1 MITIKKYK
9 YTINAAVLALT
20 MVLGSSCKK
29 DLLTPTPTTSIIDS
43 KAFETPARIL
53 SQVNGLYAGVKS
65 GQFYGGRYVIYNEIR
80 GEEFIINR
88 PNGVTGLDTWNQ
100 NVNSNT
106 NEVVNLWG
114 AAYTAINRVNVFL
127 AGLAANSTKVDAATG
142 NQYVGEAEFL
152 RALSY
157 FALVQTYAKPYVFDN
172 GASPGLPLRLVAE
185 TDLTGAGTNDLAR
198 STVAQVYAQILKDL
212 DDAETK
218 LPATPTPANGATRAF
233 KNTAIALKARVYL
246 AQANYAK
253 VLTETSKL
261 ISATAPYQ
269 SPTGGNKLEANIATV
284 FNGAYG
290 TTITGGS
297 EALLFLPFTTIDA
310 PGTQNQLAYYFT
322 ASPGNGEY
330 YLNTNG
336 IYANAALS
344 GAGSTDAR
352 KGFITPVSVTTA
364 GVTTIFYYLG
374 KYKTPS
380 PFTDYIPVL
389 RYSEVLLN
397 AAEAYARTG
406 NLVKATDLLYA
417 VRRRSDPT
425 FTFAPTD
432 IVLQTNLINTILT
445 ERRIELLGEGFR
457 LTDLFRTGQTLPA
470 KSGTQG
476 SSPAVAP
483 TAANYIW
490 PISGTELQS
499 NKLMQ
504 PNP

>member
-9 YTINAAVLALT
+9 YAVNAAMLALT
-20 MVLGSSCKK
+20 MVLGSSCTK
-29 DLLTPTPTTSIIDS
+29 DLLTPSPTTSIIDS

-53 SQVNGLYAGVKS
+53 SQVNGLYAGVKN

-80 GEEFIINR
+80 GEEFIVNK

-106 NEVVNLWG
+106 NEVVNLWS
-114 AAYTAINRVNVFL
+114 AAYSAINRVNVFL
-127 AGLAANSTKVDAATG
+127 VGLNANLSKVDAATA
-142 NQYVGEAEFL
+142 NQYIGEAEFL

-157 FALVQTYAKPYVFDN
+157 FALVQTYAKPYVFDG
-172 GASPGLPLRLVAE
+172 GASPGLPLRLLAE

-198 STVAQVYAQILKDL
+198 STVAQVYTQILKDL

-218 LPATPTPANGATRAF
+218 LGATQANGAFRAY
-233 KNTAIALKARVYL
+233 KNTAIALKTRVYL

-253 VLTETSKL
+253 VLTETSK
-261 ISATAPYQ
+261 IITTTAPYQ
-269 SPTGGNKLEANIATV
+269 SPNGASKLESSIATV
-284 FNGAYG
+284 FTGSYSGA
-290 TTITGGS
+290 
-297 EALLFLPFTTIDA
+297 EALLFLPFTTSDA

-322 ASPGNGEY
+322 SGPGNGEY
-330 YLNTNG
+330 YLNPTG

-344 GAGSTDAR
+344 GTASTDAR
-352 KGFITPVSVTTA
+352 KGFITKVGTVN
-364 GVTTIFYYLG
+364 YLT

-380 PFTDYIPVL
+380 PFTDYVPVL

-406 NLVKATDLLYA
+406 DLVNATALLYA
-417 VRRRSDPT
+417 VRHRSDAA
-425 FTFAPTD
+425 FTFNPAD
-432 IVLQTNLINTILT
+432 ISSQAALVNTILT
-445 ERRIELLGEGFR
+445 ERRIELVGEGFR
-457 LTDLFRTGQTLPA
+457 LTDLFRTGQALPA
-470 KSGTQG
+470 KSGAQG
-476 SSPAVAP
+476 NSPAVAV
-483 TAANYIW
+483 TASNYIW
-490 PISGTELQS
+490 PISGVELQT

>member
-9 YTINAAVLALT
+9 YILNAAVLALT
-20 MVLGSSCKK
+20 VLLGSSCKK

-43 KAFETPARIL
+43 KTFDTPARIL
-53 SQVNGLYAGVKS
+53 SQVNGLYAGVKN

-80 GEEFIINR
+80 GEEFIINK
-88 PNGVTGLDTWNQ
+88 PNGVTGLDTWSQ

-106 NEVVNLWG
+106 NEVVNLWS
-114 AAYTAINRVNVFL
+114 AAYAAINRVNVFL
-127 AGLAANSTKVDAATG
+127 AGLNANLSKVDATTA
-142 NQYVGEAEFL
+142 NQYIGEAEFL

-172 GASPGLPLRLVAE
+172 GASPGLPLRLLAE
-185 TDLTGAGTNDLAR
+185 TDLTGAGKNDLAR
-198 STVAQVYAQILKDL
+198 STVAQVYTQILKDL
-212 DDAETK
+212 DDAESK
-218 LPATPTPANGATRAF
+218 LSATQANGAFRAF

-253 VLTETSKL
+253 VLTETTKL

-269 SPTGGNKLEANIATV
+269 APTGGTKLEASIATV
-284 FNGAYG
+284 FTGSYTGA
-290 TTITGGS
+290 
-297 EALLFLPFTTIDA
+297 EALLFLPFTTSDA

-322 ASPGNGEY
+322 LNPGNGEY
-330 YLNTNG
+330 YLNTSG

-344 GAGSTDAR
+344 GTSSTDAR
-352 KGFITPVSVTTA
+352 KGFITKVSVTDA
-364 GVTTIFYYLG
+364 NKVTTIYNYLS
-374 KYKTPS
+374 KYKTSS

-406 NLVKATDLLYA
+406 DLVNATALLYA
-417 VRRRSDPT
+417 VRHRSDAT
-425 FTFAPTD
+425 FTFDPAD
-432 IVLQTNLINTILT
+432 IGSQTSLINTILT
-445 ERRIELLGEGFR
+445 ERRIELIGEGFR
-457 LTDLFRTGQTLPA
+457 LTDLFRTSQALPA
-470 KSGTQG
+470 KSGAQG
-476 SSPAVAP
+476 NSPAVAV
-483 TAANYIW
+483 TASNYIW
-490 PISGTELQS
+490 PISGVELQT